1 MESTILTETALKQG
15 ASRMLELF
23 SMGKNDELTIIHEPE
38 YNYVAL
44 ALESIAKERNIPIT
58 NIPIKNT
65 EKESLEKI
73 RESYQTAKNIILLT
87 KLSITHHEYMRIAE
101 SNKAKV
107 LSVVNLSKDT
117 MQRAGSFDYST
128 IETINAVIGC
138 MLDNTNEVIIENH
151 GMKFRLKKEK
161 RIVKLENAYIPK
173 GRHSNFPIGEVCV
186 APIETSGDGVLKLDR
201 VSIPEDGNIV
211 FLDNVIFKIQNGK
224 IACALSENAKKAAA
238 YLRRFEN
245 WNILAELGIGT
256 NPWTL
261 FDSSISES
269 EKCLGTVH
277 IAFGENRSFGG
288 ITESQSHKDGVLR
301 KPTVFFDNKK
311 IIDSG
316 SILIDE
322 IKRMRLQKHK

>member
-23 SMGKNDELTIIHEPE
+23 SLGKNDKLTIIHEPE
-38 YNYVAL
+38 YNYVVES
-44 ALESIAKERNIPIT
+44 LESIAKERNVPSTI
-58 NIPIKNT
+58 IPIKNT

-73 RESYQTAKNIILLT
+73 RELYQTAKNIILLT
-87 KLSITHHEYMRIAE
+87 KLSLTHHKYTRIAE
-101 SNKAKV
+101 ANKAKV

-138 MLDNTNEVIIENH
+138 LLDKTEEVIIENN

-173 GRHSNFPIGEVCV
+173 GGHSNFPIGEVCV

-201 VSIPEDGNIV
+201 VSIPKEGKIV
-211 FLDNVIFKIQNGK
+211 FLDNVIFKVKKGRIVD
-224 IACALSENAKKAAA
+224 ALSENAKKARS
-238 YLRRFEN
+238 YFCQFEN
-245 WNILAELGIGT
+245 GSLLAELGIGT

-288 ITESQSHKDGVLR
+288 ITESQSHKDGILR
-301 KPTVFFDNKK
+301 KPTVFFDDEKT
-311 IIDSG
+311 IDNG

-322 IKRMRLQKHK
+322 IKRIRLQKHK